1 MDLIHIPIYIKIY
14 SFSANLHV
22 FFKDRPIFAL
32 IFFTIELFG
41 QKVDHLATVQSIRSE
56 GLGLLGN
63 HQFRS
68 GKPEG
73 R

>member
-14 SFSANLHV
+14 SNSANLHV
-22 FFKDRPIFAL
+22 FLDRPIFAL
-32 IFFTIELFG
+32 IFFTFELFG